1 MMTKRCFI
9 FILAILFSIPAFS
22 QSEPELTD
30 GQKRVL
36 TNTEQKLN
44 ITADMIHLEKDTEN
58 GGYHLYVK
66 KTPGVKSIILTET
79 TRDPTGKNDSF
90 AYRAK
95 DYNPVN
101 GDEIRY
107 LNGKKLESEYAKYSL
122 VDSTVEKHEKY
133 GNVFHIYIPETLEYG
148 YPWERNGT
156 VTIGK
161 GTFINIRSFSKKY
174 ADYTGDYK
182 DNPFMFDLKP
192 VAKKKVILPP
202 PDPEPEPEP
211 EPVESLQY
219 PDEIVEP
226 VVLDEVIP
234 EPEEEPEPE
243 PEEEVILTDDY
254 NPAASESFQEI
265 SELFRYSAGPES
277 LISDILNLLED
288 LPDES
293 DVVFAIDATGSM
305 KNDLEILKTDLVPS
319 LLEKLASKNGVR
331 LGLLFYR
338 DYPDN
343 FRYNGLPV
351 KFFEFTEDSKVFQK
365 NLDSIVINGK
375 EGGDIPEAVYEALYA
390 CSEFYK
396 WREEAFREIILI
408 GDAEPHPYPRG
419 TKRYSKKFVMDQID
433 KKNIRVNAILLPDN

>member
-1 MMTKRCFI
+1 MTKRCFI
-9 FILAILFSIPAFS
+9 FLILLNVILPAFS
-22 QSEPELTD
+22 QNEPELTD

-36 TNTEQKLN
+36 TSAEQKLN
-44 ITADMIHLEKDTEN
+44 ITVDLIHLEKDAEK

-79 TRDPTGKNDSF
+79 TRDPSGKNDSF

-95 DYNPVN
+95 EYNPIN

-107 LNGKKLESEYAKYSL
+107 LNGKKLESEYSKYSL

-133 GNVFHIYIPETLEYG
+133 GNVFHIYIPENLEYG
-148 YPWERNGT
+148 YPWERNGS

-174 ADYTGDYK
+174 ADYTGEYK

-192 VAKKKVILPP
+192 VAKKKVVLPP
-202 PDPEPEPEP
+202 PEPEP

-219 PDEIVEP
+219 PEEIVEP
-226 VVLDEVIP
+226 VVFDEIIP
-234 EPEEEPEPE
+234 EPEIE
-243 PEEEVILTDDY
+243 PEEEIILTDEY
-254 NPAASESFQEI
+254 NPAASESFQDI
-265 SELFRYSAGPES
+265 SDLFRYSAGPES
-277 LISDILNLLED
+277 LISDILNLLEN

-305 KNDLEILKTDLVPS
+305 KNDLETLKTELVPS
-319 LLEKLASKNGVR
+319 LLDKLAEKKGVR

-338 DYPDN
+338 DYPDS

-351 KFFEFTEDSKVFQK
+351 KFFEFTEDSQLFQK
-365 NLDSIVINGK
+365 NLNSIVIKGK

-396 WREEAFREIILI
+396 WRENSFKEIILI
-408 GDAEPHPYPRG
+408 GDAEPHPHPRG
-419 TKRYSKKFVMDQID
+419 TKRYSKKFVMEKIEE
-433 KKNIRVNAILLPDN
+433 KNIRVNAILLPDN